1 LNARAIVN
9 LQAGVAARRALR
21 ALEGR
26 GAFWSDLEI
35 TLTRHTG
42 HARELAREAAE
53 RGDCTV
59 LAVGGDGTANEVA
72 WGILGSE
79 TALGLVP
86 AGSGNGLAR
95 GIGLPL
101 DPARALL
108 ALEQSVVRRMDVG
121 FVNDRP
127 FLNVAGVGFDAAVGA
142 AFHERSRGGARRGV
156 LGYVRA
162 GLALAFAYRV
172 EPLTIEGTESPLP
185 SRALLLTVANGAQY
199 GGGAIIAPGARLD
212 DGRLDVIVI
221 EDGPR
226 LPLLFHAPRL
236 FTGGIEAIRRYQRS
250 TATSLVVSAA
260 APLPH
265 HRDGEPELA
274 CTRLEI
280 RLEPRALR
288 LLVPKATAENPK
300 GPFLP
305 E

>member
-1 LNARAIVN
+1 MSVRAIVN

-35 TLTRHTG
+35 TVTQHSG

-53 RGDCTV
+53 RGDAKL

-72 WGILGSE
+72 WGLLGSE

-95 GIGLPL
+95 GIGLPA
-101 DPARALL
+101 DPRRALL
-108 ALEQSVVRRMDVG
+108 ALEHAVVRRIDVG
-121 FVNDRP
+121 FANDRP
-127 FLNVAGVGFDAAVGA
+127 FLNVAGIGFDAAVGA
-142 AFHERSRGGARRGV
+142 AFHERSQAGARRGL
-156 LGYVRA
+156 LGYVWA
-162 GLALAFAYRV
+162 GLALAFQHRV
-172 EPLTIEGTESPLP
+172 EPLTIEGTLSSLP
-185 SRALLLTVANGAQY
+185 SRALLLTVANGPQY
-199 GGGAIIAPGARLD
+199 GGGATIAPGARLD

-226 LPLLFHAPRL
+226 LPLLLQAPRL
-236 FTGGIEAIRRYQRS
+236 FMGGIEALRRYHRS
-250 TATSLVVSAA
+250 SAVSLVVSAA
-260 APLPH
+260 KPFPN
-265 HRDGEPELA
+265 HRDGEPEPPTSRLA
-274 CTRLEI
+274 V
-280 RLEPRALR
+280 RLEPRALN
-288 LLVPKATAENPK
+288 LLVPRHLAEDPK

>member
-1 LNARAIVN
+1 LSARAIVN

-35 TLTRHTG
+35 TLTQHAG

-53 RGDCTV
+53 RGDRTV

-121 FVNDRP
+121 FANDRP

-142 AFHERSRGGARRGV
+142 AFHERSQAGARRGL
-156 LGYVRA
+156 LGYVSV
-162 GLALAFAYRV
+162 GLALAFDYRA
-172 EPLTIEGTESPLP
+172 EPLTIEGTQRPLP

-199 GGGAIIAPGARLD
+199 GGGAVIAPGARLD
-212 DGRLDVIVI
+212 DGRLDVIAI

-226 LPLLFHAPRL
+226 LPLLLQAPRL
-236 FTGGIEAIRRYQRS
+236 FLGGIEALRWSVPLRRFRTIG
-250 TATSLVVSAA
+250 TASQS
-260 APLPH
+260 
-265 HRDGEPELA
+265 R
-274 CTRLEI
+274 R
-280 RLEPRALR
+280 PRA
-288 LLVPKATAENPK
+288 
-300 GPFLP
+300 
-305 E
+305 